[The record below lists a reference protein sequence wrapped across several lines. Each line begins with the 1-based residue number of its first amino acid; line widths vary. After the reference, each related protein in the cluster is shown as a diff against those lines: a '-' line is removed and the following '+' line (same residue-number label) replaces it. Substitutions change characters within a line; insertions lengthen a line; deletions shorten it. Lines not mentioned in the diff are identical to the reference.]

1 MKITLKQLEVFRAVV
16 LSGAISNARRSLGL
30 AQPTISQQLAKME
43 EVLGTQLIR
52 RGRAQGIQLTQAGEF
67 WFRTADDLLGR
78 IDEAESQ
85 HRALFADKQLE
96 LHFGTTPSLRG
107 HFLEEA
113 AQITLKIGQFS
124 RFEFVWA
131 LTSNEVVEMINS
143 HRINCGVVSESSV
156 EKYKASLYIQKLFSD
171 EIVWAIPRDIPD
183 EVVTATL
190 VDRVS
195 AAEPFQALNRYVDVG
210 PGIPW
215 HDPSENWFRS
225 ELPNAVPFF
234 SCMTH
239 QAAVD
244 FVAGGTATCHCPVT
258 LIPNLADQVR
268 SRIKFYRLREHA
280 REAVF
285 VMPKHLLSLRP
296 FADFADQLSNYFS
309 EHYPARSAL
318 SDIPL
323 LPLQSNQAAE

>member
-1 MKITLKQLEVFRAVV
+1 MKVTLKQLEVFRAVV
-16 LSGAISNARRSLGL
+16 LSGAISNARKSLGL

-43 EVLGTQLIR
+43 EILGTQLIR

-67 WFRTADDLLGR
+67 WFRTAEDVLGR
-78 IDEAESQ
+78 IDKAQSH
-85 HRALFADKQLE
+85 HRAVFGDKQLE

-113 AQITLKIGQFS
+113 AQITLNIGQFS
-124 RFEFVWA
+124 SFEFVWA
-131 LTSNEVVEMINS
+131 LTSDEVVEMINS

-156 EKYKASLYIQKLFSD
+156 EKYKASLYMQQLFSD
-171 EIVWAIPRDIPD
+171 EIVWVVPREIPD
-183 EVVTATL
+183 EAVAATL
-190 VDRVS
+190 NERAPAV
-195 AAEPFQALNRYVDVG
+195 EPFEALNRYVDVG

-215 HDPSENWFRS
+215 HDRSENWFRS

-244 FVAGGTATCHCPVT
+244 FVAGGTATCHSPLS
-258 LIPNLADQVR
+258 LIPNLADQAR
-268 SRIKFYRLREHA
+268 SRIKFYRLREHV

-309 EHYPARSAL
+309 ENYPTQSAL
-318 SDIPL
+318 SDFPPL
-323 LPLQSNQAAE
+323 PIQSNQAAE